1 MANSIDDFLSKSSQ
15 AEQDKFKALV
25 ADAVNKDATPQKAK
39 EAEKTS
45 DAYASNDI
53 NNRTPEQAQQS
64 KNAIEQALDKQA
76 QAKVAEIGQTLSKE
90 GVTVPQQDKQHDKH
104 R

>member
-1 MANSIDDFLSKSSQ
+1 MSNSIDDFLSKSSQ
-15 AEQDKFKALV
+15 AQKDKFNALV

-45 DAYASNDI
+45 NAYASNDI

-76 QAKVAEIGQTLSKE
+76 QAKVAEIGQNLSDK
-90 GVTVPQQDKQHDKH
+90 GVKVPQQEKPQDKE